1 MKLTIAATTIAIISS
16 TATAQN
22 AKLDKLNDL
31 RARATRP
38 RAIDAIYID
47 RPAREPIAD
56 VTLPAD
62 DMFDPRVVGGSDATE
77 GEYPF
82 MVMVGSN
89 GQLSCGGS
97 LVASNVVLCAAHCA
111 AAASQVYIGRH
122 NLNDPNE
129 AGAETFDVVEVVPHP
144 SYSSSTTNNDYMML
158 KLSGNS
164 QYTPIALDD
173 GTLSPS
179 FTGGEDLQL
188 IGWGRTS
195 GGGEYSVFD
204 DFCNMIT
211 VIIINVMIMKSISH
225 HSFMTD

>member
-1 MKLTIAATTIAIISS
+1 MKLTITAATIAILSS
-16 TATAQN
+16 TTSAQD
-22 AKLDKLNDL
+22 AKLDKLHATTERLNNL
-31 RARATRP
+31 RARATRS
-38 RAIDAIYID
+38 RAIDAVYID
-47 RPAREPIAD
+47 RPAREPIAG

-62 DMFDPRVVGGSDATE
+62 DMFDPRVVGGSDATK

-111 AAASQVYIGRH
+111 SAASQVYIGRH
-122 NLNDPNE
+122 NLNDLNE
-129 AGAETFDVVEVVPHP
+129 AGAETFNVVEVVPHP
-144 SYSSSTTNNDYMML
+144 NYSSNTINNDYMML

-195 GGGEYSVFD
+195 GGALSR
-204 DFCNMIT
+204 
-211 VIIINVMIMKSISH
+211 SH
-225 HSFMTD
+225 IDNSPGSRA